1 MTWGELKAANVDTP
15 DDAEIFIDAPD
26 EEGNMPELDKS
37 EVDEDGDLVLIP
49 EYEE

>member
-1 MTWGELKAANVDTP
+1 MTWGELKAENLNTP
-15 DDAEIFIDAPD
+15 DDTPIFIDAPD